1 MQDKSNTSTMS
12 MDDLY
17 AYMKEALKFF
27 DLRFSDMSEVHVGF
41 DTGGE
46 DHFIVFT
53 HGKNEVKLHI
63 A

>member
-1 MQDKSNTSTMS
+1 